1 VLQIPSQ
8 HPEWLAWR
16 KDVNRY
22 ERGHRLRQPALWA
35 ILVYRFGRFAASRRG
50 LERLVLMGIYG
61 AVHLP
66 IELLTGIS
74 IPRRTEIGEG
84 FRIDHFGGVVIHPE
98 SRVGRNCTFLHGVT
112 LGIREDGHAPVI
124 EDDVVLGA
132 YAQVLGRVTV
142 GRGAKVGAMS
152 VVIHDV
158 PSGAAVA
165 GAPARVVG
173 RHRFFE
179 TAPGDVDRQEAGS

>member
-1 VLQIPSQ
+1 M
-8 HPEWLAWR
+8 
-16 KDVNRY
+16 DVARY
-22 ERGHRLRQPALWA
+22 ERGQRLRQPALWA
-35 ILVYRFGRFAASRRG
+35 ILVYRFGRFAASQRG
-50 LERLVLMGIYG
+50 LARPVLMGIYG
-61 AVHLP
+61 AIHLP

-74 IPRRTEIGEG
+74 IPRRAQIGEG
-84 FRIDHFGGVVIHPE
+84 FKIDHFGGIVIHPE

-112 LGIREDGHAPVI
+112 LGIREDGNAPVI

-132 YAQVLGRVTV
+132 NAHVLGGVTV

-165 GAPARVVG
+165 GVPARVVG

-179 TAPGDVDRQEAGS
+179 APAADDVDRQEASS